1 MMSEVIRLAIG
12 LREIAEQSGEGRTV
26 IQVKCHEGDP
36 RAELVILREDILC
49 GHLECDLEHAF
60 EMLACAHE
68 MFRQRGHGLRVEI
81 LARRPPTL
89 A

>member
-1 MMSEVIRLAIG
+1 MKSEVIRLAIG
-12 LREIAEQSGEGRTV
+12 LRQIADQTGEGRTV

-36 RAELVILREDILC
+36 RAELVILREDVMC

-68 MFRQRGHGLRVEI
+68 MFRLRGHGLRVEI
-81 LARRPPTL
+81 LARRPQTL

>member
-1 MMSEVIRLAIG
+1 VIAEVIKLAINI
-12 LREIAEQSGEGRTV
+12 REVAEQSGEGRTV
-26 IQVKCHEGDP
+26 IQLKCHEGDP

-49 GHLECDLEHAF
+49 GHIECDLEHAF

-68 MFRQRGHGLRVEI
+68 MFRVRGHGLRVEI
-81 LARRPPTL
+81 LARKSYS

>member
-1 MMSEVIRLAIG
+1 MIAEVIRLAIG
-12 LREIAEQSGEGRTV
+12 IREVANQAGEGRTV

-49 GHLECDLEHAF
+49 AQIECDLGHAF

-68 MFRQRGHGLRVEI
+68 MFRERGHGLRVEI
-81 LARRPPTL
+81 LAHRPHPL

>member
-1 MMSEVIRLAIG
+1 MMSEFIRLAIG
-12 LREIAEQSGEGRTV
+12 LKEIAEQTGEVRTV
-26 IQVKCHEGDP
+26 IQVKCHENDP
-36 RAELVILREDILC
+36 RAELLILREDILC
-49 GHLECDLEHAF
+49 AQLECDLDHAF

-81 LARRPPTL
+81 LARRSHPL

>member
-1 MMSEVIRLAIG
+1 MMSDVIRLAIG
-12 LREIAEQSGEGRTV
+12 LKEIAEQTGEGRTV
-26 IQVKCHEGDP
+26 IQVKCHENDP
-36 RAELVILREDILC
+36 RAELLILREDILC
-49 GHLECDLEHAF
+49 AQLECDLDHAF

-81 LARRPPTL
+81 LARRPHPL